1 MIRGFSKLSTDEK
14 INLIAQQS
22 GNPSGVKK
30 LLRSFHH
37 NDSDLQSLFEQISEN
52 TISNFY
58 LPYNVAPNFVIN
70 GNSYIIPMV
79 TEESS
84 VVAASSKSAKFWA
97 SNGGFRTNIISTI
110 KKGQVHMLWHENK
123 NILADIFPK
132 LKSYILENTR
142 DVTEQMKKRGGGIQ
156 DIKLIDKTGDLERYY
171 QLDVSFE
178 TVDAMGANFINT
190 VLEKIATLFQA
201 SLKTYVNIPETGYEI
216 IMSILSNYTPECLVE
231 CSVECSIESFSKFSP
246 HQNPTKFARKFEAA
260 ANIAKTDISRA
271 TTHNKGIYNGI
282 DAVALATGNDWRAI
296 EAAGHAYAARDGQY
310 RALTDISLSE
320 NIFRYTLTVPLA
332 IGTVGGLT
340 NIHPLAKFSLEL
352 LKNPGAKKLM
362 AVMASAGMANNFA
375 AVASL
380 VTSGIQKGHM
390 KLHLTNILKQLHT
403 DAKQTQQAMEYFKDK
418 TVSFSAVKHFLSE
431 QQDNTFVE

>member
-375 AVASL
+375 AVTSL

-390 KLHLTNILKQLHT
+390 KLHLENILMAFDVDEDMK
-403 DAKQTQQAMEYFKDK
+403 DKIRAYFKDK
-418 TVSFSAVKHFLSE
+418 EVTHEKVMAFIEGKI
-431 QQDNTFVE
+431 